1 MGTQH
6 NLFTQMP
13 VKVKKL
19 CSQNFKNPTI
29 TNAKI
34 IIQKFSVSKYKL
46 VLRNKPRIKSQL
58 LIGKNNFRN
67 PRNRQKGGWW

>member
-1 MGTQH
+1 MATQYH
-6 NLFTQMP
+6 LFTQMP

-34 IIQKFSVSKYKL
+34 IIQQFCVSKYDL
-46 VLRNKPRIKSQL
+46 VLRNKLRIKSQL

-67 PRNRQKGGWW
+67 QRNREKGGWW